1 MPHTVSEYTITDHY
15 SYAPNGSNTL
25 PLRADTDG
33 ALALLIRFVCGE
45 MPPTGDMSHALRV
58 VASVVERCADPEE
71 CSESAA
77 FLGLTVTRARVQR

>member
-1 MPHTVSEYTITDHY
+1 
-15 SYAPNGSNTL
+15 
-25 PLRADTDG
+25 
-33 ALALLIRFVCGE
+33 
-45 MPPTGDMSHALRV
+45 MSHALRV